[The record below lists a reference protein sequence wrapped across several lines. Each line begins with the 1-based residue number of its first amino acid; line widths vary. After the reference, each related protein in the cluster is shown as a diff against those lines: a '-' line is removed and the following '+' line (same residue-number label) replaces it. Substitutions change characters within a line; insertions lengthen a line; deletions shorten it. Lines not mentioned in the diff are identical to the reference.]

1 MLNINLENTNTD
13 KMAYHNFHP
22 VPNDINQ
29 YNQIGN
35 NVGHSIIHGPRQ
47 LNNFDPNNF
56 YNG

>member
-29 YNQIGN
+29 YN
-35 NVGHSIIHGPRQ
+35 
-47 LNNFDPNNF
+47 
-56 YNG
+56 